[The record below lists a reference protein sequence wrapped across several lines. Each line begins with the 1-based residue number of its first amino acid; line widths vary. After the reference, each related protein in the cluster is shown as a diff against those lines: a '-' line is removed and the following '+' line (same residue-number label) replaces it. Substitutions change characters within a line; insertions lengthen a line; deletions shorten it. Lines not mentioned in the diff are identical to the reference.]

1 MSISYIPEQKPYKNL
16 TPFKRLVMQSFPWI
30 NEDFDAMTNNELLAK
45 VIEYL
50 NEVIANSETEQE
62 NIESLY
68 NAFVSLQNYVNNY
81 FDNLDVQNEINAK
94 LDSMAQN
101 GTLREI
107 MEPYF
112 QSIENQYNQANLL
125 YTNLYSN
132 ISDDL
137 SDLQNQVDSIIANSQ
152 STEGNS
158 ELINIRTAYD
168 GTLYP
173 TAGASVRT
181 QMSNLNNE
189 NENTISKSAL
199 NVETTNFGLFNY
211 TPTQFAG
218 ADITKRWG
226 LNHIITKNSGIRS
239 ISIAQRMTEDTT
251 ILLEFWK
258 INDTTGAITRTSSK
272 TVTIPKKEN
281 SNVNHEWK
289 RIPIEFFADD
299 GNYYMTFT
307 VSTLR
312 WLDYSTDSNISNDY
326 RAMNL
331 PNTNDT
337 TFTTSQIGITGS
349 AKLLAGMVIEKVGY
363 DLLSKNFTIVDI
375 NGNGDYTSPI
385 DAVNNAVD
393 GETILIMPGVYI
405 IPNGQMVNMSPKEI
419 NLIGV
424 NKYECIIKSYDGR
437 YDYAP
442 IWASCGSIKNLTVSN
457 EYSST
462 GSALQDESDRGGYAI
477 HIEREYGKDHQMLV
491 DNCICISDFSS
502 AIGCGLRKNNTTEI
516 SNCELTFVKHEG
528 IGNSNYG
535 ALFVHDSAGE
545 QGNSTI
551 KLKNNIITSTA
562 GQCFRLSQSIGGA
575 NNVKCIFENNTLYDT
590 NNIYNG
596 TVTLVNDPFN
606 TSTGVFHKVPSCRL
620 NNNDLINY

>member
-1 MSISYIPEQKPYKNL
+1 MVYLIILLHNL
-16 TPFKRLVMQSFPWI
+16 H
-30 NEDFDAMTNNELLAK
+30 
-45 VIEYL
+45 
-50 NEVIANSETEQE
+50 
-62 NIESLY
+62 
-68 NAFVSLQNYVNNY
+68 
-81 FDNLDVQNEINAK
+81 
-94 LDSMAQN
+94 
-101 GTLREI
+101 
-107 MEPYF
+107 
-112 QSIENQYNQANLL
+112 
-125 YTNLYSN
+125 
-132 ISDDL
+132 
-137 SDLQNQVDSIIANSQ
+137 
-152 STEGNS
+152 
-158 ELINIRTAYD
+158 
-168 GTLYP
+168 
-173 TAGASVRT
+173 
-181 QMSNLNNE
+181 
-189 NENTISKSAL
+189 
-199 NVETTNFGLFNY
+199 
-211 TPTQFAG
+211 G

-272 TVTIPKKEN
+272 TITIPKKEN

-307 VSTLR
+307 ISTLR
-312 WLDYSTDSNISNDY
+312 WLDFSTDANISNDY

-331 PNTNDT
+331 PNTSDT
-337 TFTTSQIGITGS
+337 TFTASQIGITGS

-363 DLLSKNFTIVDI
+363 DLLSRNFTIVDI

-385 DAVNNAVD
+385 DAVNNALD
-393 GETILIMPGVYI
+393 GDTILIMPGTYI
-405 IPNGQMVNMSPKEI
+405 IPNGQMVNMSPKEL

-442 IWASCGSIKNLTVSN
+442 IWASCGSIRNLTITN
-457 EYSST
+457 EYST
-462 GSALQDESDRGGYAI
+462 TASALQDESDRGGYAI

-528 IGNSNYG
+528 ISNSNYG
-535 ALFVHDSAGE
+535 ALFIHDSAGE

-562 GQCFRLSQSIGGA
+562 GQCFRLSQSIGGE

-590 NNIYNG
+590 TNIYNG

-606 TSTGVFHKVPSCRL
+606 TSTGVFHKIPSCRL